1 MRVAI
6 VGAGF
11 VGLTAGL
18 RLADKGVEVSL
29 FEAENSVGG
38 LASGFSVKGWGWPVE
53 RFYHHIF
60 TNDAAIIRLARE
72 VDWPPVFFKPTT
84 SIYARKT
91 IYPFSTALDL
101 IRFPHLPVSSKLRM
115 GLILGFLKFFPFWK
129 LLERLTTEDLLR
141 STMGSLGYT
150 TIWEPLLVGKFGA
163 YASSVNAAW
172 FWARVQK
179 RTARLGYFHHGFQGL
194 ANRMADT
201 ITKRGGRVFL
211 GHPIQAILPSGRR
224 LSVRSALGSEIFDR
238 VVVTA
243 STPLFLQLV
252 CDIPDWYKN
261 KLKRLS
267 FVDALVVVLVL
278 AKPYMEGVYWLNV
291 TDRCLPFLVMVE
303 HTNMI
308 SSRHYGGNHLLY
320 LGAYLPPDHRLFSC
334 SKSRLRHLAVQQLQV
349 IRGKFDPQEVLDCF
363 VFRGTSAQPIVPAA
377 YSEVRPSITTPL
389 PHLFL
394 GNMDL
399 VYPWDRGTNYA
410 VELGETVAQVM
421 LKQ

>member
-18 RLADKGVEVSL
+18 RLADRGVEVSL
-29 FEAENSVGG
+29 FEVEKTVGG
-38 LASGFSVKGWGWPVE
+38 LASGFTASGWGWLVE

-60 TNDAAIIRLARE
+60 TNDAAIIRLAHE
-72 VDWPPVFFKPTT
+72 VGWPPVFFQPTT
-84 SIYARKT
+84 SVYVHGDIH
-91 IYPFSTALDL
+91 PFGTALDL
-101 IRFPHLPVSSKLRM
+101 VRFPQLPVSAKVRM
-115 GLILGFLKFFPFWK
+115 GATLGFLKVFPFWRP
-129 LLERLTTEDLLR
+129 LEQLTTQNFLR

-150 TIWEPLLVGKFGA
+150 TIWEPLLVGKFGP

-179 RTARLGYFHHGFQGL
+179 RTARLGYFQRGFQGL
-194 ANRMADT
+194 ADRLSDT

-211 GHPIQAILPSGRR
+211 GNPIQAILPSGGR
-224 LSVRSALGSEIFDR
+224 LSVRSALGTEIFDR
-238 VVVTA
+238 VVVTT

-252 CDIPDWYKN
+252 HDLPDWYKT
-261 KLKRLS
+261 KLQKLA

-278 AKPYMEGVYWLNV
+278 AKPFMEGVYWLNV
-291 TDRCLPFLVMVE
+291 LDQSLPFLVMVE

-308 SSRHYGGNHLLY
+308 SPSHYGGNHLLY
-320 LGAYLPPDHRLFSC
+320 LGAYLPPDHQFFSY
-334 SKSRLRHLAVQQLQV
+334 SPAMLRRLAVRQLQA
-349 IRGKFDPQEVLDCF
+349 IRKNFAAKTILDCF
-363 VFRGTSAQPIVPAA
+363 VFRGPAAQPIVPAA
-377 YSEVRPSITTPL
+377 YSLNRPSITTPL

-410 VELGETVAQVM
+410 VELGEAVASVI

>member
-363 VFRGTSAQPIVPAA
+363 VFP
-377 YSEVRPSITTPL
+377 
-389 PHLFL
+389 F
-394 GNMDL
+394 
-399 VYPWDRGTNYA
+399 W
-410 VELGETVAQVM
+410 
-421 LKQ
+421 